1 MRNPLIAVLSA
12 LLLVA
17 ALSADV
23 LQLREV
29 VENDSPMAMVEQAR
43 LLGPA
48 SGAFVTRLQPRDW
61 KSPLLAPEATVT
73 ELLPNGDFESGP
85 SVWTEASL
93 NGWALILDSRP
104 VEPHSG
110 DWLVWLGGDYD
121 EIAYIEQEV
130 TVPSSAPYFKY
141 WHWIASEDFCGYD
154 LAGVVVNSTIVVDVY
169 DLCDDNDTGGWVL
182 YSVNMAAYAG
192 QTIDIQIRVETDDSL
207 NSNLFVDDVFFEF
220 DALAEAIFTDD
231 FESGDTTSW
240 SSTVQ

>member
-1 MRNPLIAVLSA
+1 MRNPLIAVLGA

-29 VENDSPMAMVEQAR
+29 EENDSPMAMVEQAR

-48 SGAFVTRLQPRDW
+48 TTRLQPRDW
-61 KSPLLAPEATVT
+61 KSPVLAPEATAT

-85 SVWTEASL
+85 SQWTEVSL
-93 NGWALILDSRP
+93 NGWDLILDTTDLL
-104 VEPHSG
+104 VTPHSG
-110 DWLVWLGGDYD
+110 NWAAWLGGDFD

-154 LAGVVVNSTIVVDVY
+154 LAGVVVNSTIVVDTY
-169 DLCDDNDTGGWVL
+169 SLCDDNDTGGWVL

-220 DALAEAIFTDD
+220 DAPAGAIFSDG
-231 FESGDTTSW
+231 FESGDTSAW
-240 SSTVQ
+240 SSTVP